1 MRSVKSSLWVVAMA
15 LLAPSFSLHALD
27 RVTDNIRS
35 LQTMSDGFAELAA
48 QVKPGVVAIA
58 TERMIVE
65 DGTSSPFFGFQMPR
79 QERQRDGAGSGVI
92 VRFKG
97 AHYILTND
105 HVIDGADNI
114 RVDLSDSRF
123 FDAEVV
129 GADSLSDLAVLKIDG
144 SDMPAV
150 DLGDSDALREGE
162 WVLAIGNPFGIA
174 HSISTGIIS
183 GLGRGRS
190 RDEYGSYIQTDAA
203 INPGNS
209 GGALI
214 NVRGELIGIN
224 AAIVPGGGGP
234 FGRVGNVGIGFAIP
248 INQAK
253 FVMSELIEH
262 GRVRRG
268 LLGMQISDL
277 NPLMAE
283 AMGLETKDGVLI
295 SEVMKGRAAE
305 RGGVREDDIV
315 LEIDGRKVHDSTE
328 LKSIIGRTAP
338 GSEIELLVLRDGDR
352 MRLNVEL
359 EALTE
364 EVLASSRNE
373 REGVVD
379 PGRLGMAV
387 QALTPE
393 IAGRLGYDED
403 TEGVVIARVRPGSEA
418 ARRGLRRGLLI
429 TGINRLSVES
439 LAEYEEAIAEIGPGE
454 AFTLRV
460 QTPGEKRLIAM
471 RMPAAE

>member
-1 MRSVKSSLWVVAMA
+1 MGGFKSSIWVVAGM
-15 LLAPSFSLHALD
+15 LSYSAPSHALD
-27 RVTDNIRS
+27 HMTDNIRS

-48 QVKPGVVAIA
+48 QVKSGVVAIA
-58 TERMIVE
+58 TERTVVE
-65 DGTSSPFFGFQMPR
+65 DGGSNPFFGFQMPP

-97 AHYILTND
+97 SHYILTNN
-105 HVIDGADNI
+105 HVINGADNI

-123 FDAEVV
+123 FEAEIV
-129 GADSLSDLAVLKIDG
+129 GADSLSDLALLKIGGKDL
-144 SDMPAV
+144 PAV
-150 DLGDSDALREGE
+150 ELGDSDALREGE

-190 RDEYGSYIQTDAA
+190 REEYGSYIQTDAA

-253 FVMSELIEH
+253 FVMGELVEH

-268 LLGMQISDL
+268 LLGVQIRDL
-277 NPLMAE
+277 NPLLAE

-295 SEVMKGRAAE
+295 SEVMEGRAADK
-305 RGGVREDDIV
+305 GGVKEEDIV
-315 LEIDGRKVHDSTE
+315 LEINGEKVHDSTE

-338 GSEIELLVLRDGDR
+338 GSKVELLVLRDGDKK
-352 MRLNVEL
+352 RLGVVL

-364 EVLASSRNE
+364 EVLASARSE
-373 REGVVD
+373 RGEAVD
-379 PGRLGMAV
+379 PGRLGLAL
-387 QALTPE
+387 QELTPE
-393 IAGRLGYDED
+393 LADRLGYDED
-403 TEGVVIARVRPGSEA
+403 EEGVVITRVRAGSEA
-418 ARRGLRRGLLI
+418 ARRGLQRGLLI
-429 TGINRLSVES
+429 TGINRTRVRS
-439 LAEYEEAIAEIGPGE
+439 LDEYQEALEAIEPGE
-454 AFTLRV
+454 AFALRV
-460 QTPGEKRLIAM
+460 QSQSDKRLIAM
-471 RMPAAE
+471 RMPTGE